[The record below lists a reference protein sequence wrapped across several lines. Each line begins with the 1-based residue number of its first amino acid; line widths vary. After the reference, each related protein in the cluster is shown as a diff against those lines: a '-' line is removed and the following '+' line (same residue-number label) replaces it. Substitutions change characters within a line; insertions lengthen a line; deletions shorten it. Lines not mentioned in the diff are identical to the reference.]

1 MSLAE
6 ARARREERR
15 INESI
20 DRMIEHRLKGAQLA
34 APISAHAKVKLRD
47 ILKKYAKSA
56 HPFDEC
62 VRDNKKRFGPGRV
75 EAVCATLKDTIRG
88 NKNWRGKGNAKDK
101 GTAGLAEGASLTI
114 DGDVLLALNAIS
126 EVDLMEIFL
135 EARALEEHG
144 TVEATALLSVSGTA
158 ELTSWGAR

>member
-1 MSLAE
+1 MNLAQ
-6 ARARREERR
+6 ARANREERK
-15 INESI
+15 I
-20 DRMIEHRLKGAQLA
+20 DAAIDAMISSRLKKADLA
-34 APISAHAKVKLRD
+34 APISPHAKVKLRD
-47 ILKKYAKSA
+47 ILKHYAKSE
-56 HPFDEC
+56 HPFADC
-62 VRDNKKRFGPGRV
+62 VRENKKRFGPGRV